1 MKLTLTQLQGLF
13 QALGVAQAVEIV
25 TNAEE
30 AEKDFNADNL
40 LKSFSDSK
48 EAIYLAKF
56 NETVLPEKIKAVAGE
71 FGGKLN
77 GFIRKASDNQIPLS
91 DLESL
96 SDQDKVNK
104 LVEVLAANKG
114 KDTEELRKQISE
126 TIEKHNSEVEKLKG
140 EYEAKIS
147 DSEKR
152 FFDVQV
158 SDFIQNKLLSEIP
171 LIDGD
176 SKIRAGLLKNA
187 LSEKYHLVLNDNNEL
202 ELRDK
207 NNIEAPI
214 IDKEKNVIYQPK
226 QFATEFFT
234 GLGIVK
240 TDNRQEQ
247 TNTDKDKDD
256 RSYQGS
262 SRGAIDKTTSEAL
275 NAL

>member
-30 AEKDFNADNL
+30 ADKDFNADNI

-91 DLESL
+91 DLEAL
-96 SDQDKVNK
+96 SDQEKVNK

-126 TIEKHNSEVEKLKG
+126 TIEKHNSEIEKLKG
-140 EYEAKIS
+140 DYETKIS

-158 SDFIQNKLLSEIP
+158 SDYIQNKLLSDIP

-187 LSEKYHLVLNDNNEL
+187 LSEKYHLVLNDNSEL

-207 NNIEAPI
+207 NNIEAPV

-234 GLGIVK
+234 GLGIIK
-240 TDNRQEQ
+240 TDNRQES
-247 TNTDKDKDD
+247 TNTDKDKKDNP
-256 RSYQGS
+256 YQGS